1 VSTGERSTE
10 ERSAEAGSTDGL
22 RAGAGS
28 AVARSAEAANEAVAV
43 PSATERPSFAK
54 EWPRDAELDRLLTA
68 FEGGN
73 YALVKRDA
81 PLLAER
87 ATDELVR
94 RAAEEL
100 LKRTQ
105 PDPLS
110 SLLILVASGL
120 LAFFAYWYYTH
131 GHGR

>member
-1 VSTGERSTE
+1 MSSDEQSVAAESAVAT
-10 ERSAEAGSTDGL
+10 SAEAV
-22 RAGAGS
+22 AGAGGGG
-28 AVARSAEAANEAVAV
+28 
-43 PSATERPSFAK
+43 ATAERPSFAK
-54 EWPRDAELDRLLTA
+54 EWPRDAELDRLLAA
-68 FEGGN
+68 FDDGD

-100 LKRTQ
+100 VKRTQ

-120 LAFFAYWYYTH
+120 LAFFTYWFYTH